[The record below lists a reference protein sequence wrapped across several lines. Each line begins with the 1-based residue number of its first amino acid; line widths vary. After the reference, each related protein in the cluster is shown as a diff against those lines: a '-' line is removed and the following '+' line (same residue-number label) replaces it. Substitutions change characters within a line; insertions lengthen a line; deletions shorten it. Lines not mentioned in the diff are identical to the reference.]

1 MFGGGLGESI
11 KMREEL
17 MKEACYLSL
26 RAHTSA
32 GKPYLSKKIRGSSE
46 TVFSFPGPWTVD
58 GWFSGKPFGQRKIE
72 LNLFPSLRSIG
83 NDEKA
88 AVNEAFYGRFEA
100 ILKTTAFANEVKK
113 AVTEKKQIIFTGHSS
128 GGPTAI
134 LATLWFL
141 EEYIRQNQSHI
152 TPLCV
157 TFGSP
162 LVGDHIFPHALRR
175 EKWDIYFIHFVTR
188 YDIVPRLMLAPLSS
202 IERELQPVLHFFNP
216 KSQFFGLESITTAPD
231 ASTFFMNVMR
241 NVSAVTSHAA
251 CHLMGSTNSLLE
263 TVTSFIDLSPY
274 RPFGT
279 FVFCTGNGK
288 LVVVKNPD
296 AVLQLLFY
304 SSQLTSEADIRD
316 VACKCLKEHL
326 GYENELQ
333 ESLQMQNVAY
343 LDDHLSETPLSS
355 SGSVQGEL
363 ATINTALND
372 LGLSTRGRLCLRAAG
387 ELQKQKQR
395 NQDKIDFN
403 KKEIAE
409 KLESIRKYK
418 TDRDVRK
425 VGYYDAFKL
434 QNDPEDFQANVK
446 RLEVVGLWDEII
458 EMLKRYALPDE
469 FEGRE
474 EWIKLGTEFRRLM
487 EPLDIANYYRHQK
500 NDDTGPYLI
509 KARPKRYRFTQ
520 RWREHDKRIAQ
531 GSSSESCFWATVE
544 ELRNSDKPFEELKE
558 TIMDLERDID
568 RWAQHEEIGKDVFLD
583 ESTFAKWWKKLP
595 CQHKKGSCLAKYMSN

>member
-1 MFGGGLGESI
+1 
-11 KMREEL
+11 MREEL
-17 MKEACYLSL
+17 MEEACYLAL

-32 GKPYLSKKIRGSSE
+32 GKPYLSKKIHGSSE
-46 TVFSFPGPWTVD
+46 TVFSFPGSWTVD
-58 GWFSGKPFGQRKIE
+58 DWFSGKPFGQRKIE
-72 LNLFPSLRSIG
+72 LDLFPSLCSFV

-88 AVNEAFYGRFEA
+88 AVNEAFFRRFEA
-100 ILKTTAFANEVKK
+100 ILKTTAFENEVKK
-113 AVTEKKQIIFTGHSS
+113 ALTEKQQIIFTGHSS

-141 EEYIRQNQSHI
+141 EEYIRPNPSHI

-175 EKWDIYFIHFVTR
+175 EKWDTYFIHFVTR

-216 KSQFFGLESITTAPD
+216 KSPFFGLESIATLVD

-241 NVSAVTSHAA
+241 NVSAVASHVA

-263 TVTSFIDLSPY
+263 TVTSFIELSPY

-279 FVFCTGNGK
+279 FIFCTGNGK

-304 SSQLTSEADIRD
+304 SSQLTCEAHIRET
-316 VACKCLKEHL
+316 ACKCLKEHL
-326 GYENELQ
+326 GYEKELQ
-333 ESLQMQNVAY
+333 ECLKMQNVAY
-343 LDDHLSETPLSS
+343 LDDHLKEIPLSS

-363 ATINTALND
+363 ATINTALKD
-372 LGLSTRGRLCLRAAG
+372 LGLSTRGRLCLCAAG
-387 ELQKQKQR
+387 ELQRQKQR
-395 NQDKIDFN
+395 NQDEIDFN
-403 KKEIAE
+403 TKEIVE
-409 KLESIRKYK
+409 KLKSIRKYQ
-418 TDRDVRK
+418 TDREVRK

-434 QNDPEDFQANVK
+434 QNDGEDFQANVK
-446 RLEVVGLWDEII
+446 RLELAGMWDEII

-469 FEGRE
+469 FEGRK
-474 EWIKLGTEFRRLM
+474 EWIELGTKFRRLV
-487 EPLDIANYYRHQK
+487 EPLDIANYYRHLK

-509 KARPKRYRFTQ
+509 KARPKRYRCTQ
-520 RWREHDKRIAQ
+520 RWLEHDRRISQ

-544 ELRNSDKPFEELKE
+544 ELRNSNKQPFEELKE

-568 RWAQHEEIGKDVFLD
+568 RWYQHGEIGKDVFLD
-583 ESTFAKWWKKLP
+583 ESTFAMWWKTLP
-595 CQHKKGSCLAKYMSN
+595 YQHKNGSCLARYMSN